1 MAIEHDEA
9 APQDATGPRRG
20 RKGQR
25 RRKEILDTAREI
37 LLEEGWASLALR
49 DVALRLGMTHGNL
62 QYYFPTKDDLLL
74 AVFDEEVAKYTTGLH
89 EAASAASSR
98 RARLEA
104 IVDSAL
110 EEMLKPEVRLWY
122 VAYATAS
129 HTPEIREVLRREN
142 ERYREALALE
152 LGEIA
157 SELSEQR
164 RRHLAQ
170 LIQALL
176 DGVALQLSYAEPT
189 GADAKALFR
198 EMKAAVVTL
207 IDAD

>member
-1 MAIEHDEA
+1 MALQRDDP
-9 APQDATGPRRG
+9 APPEPARPRRG
-20 RKGQR
+20 RKGER
-25 RRKEILDTAREI
+25 RRREIIDTARQI
-37 LLEEGWASLALR
+37 LLEEGWANLALR
-49 DVALRLGMTHGNL
+49 DVAVRLGMTHGNL

-89 EAASAASSR
+89 DAAAAASSR
-98 RARLEA
+98 QARLEA

-110 EEMLKPEVRLWY
+110 DEMLTPEVRLWY
-122 VAYATAS
+122 VAHATAS
-129 HTPEIREVLRREN
+129 HSPEMREVLRREN
-142 ERYREALALE
+142 ERYREALAEE

-176 DGVALQLSYAEPT
+176 DGVAMQLSYADPSD
-189 GADAKALFR
+189 ADVKALFR
-198 EMKAAVVTL
+198 ELKSAVVTL